1 MLNALAPTDTDLWQ
15 AFKQG
20 DKKAYTVL
28 MDRHYRPL
36 YSYGTKLT
44 FDKELVKDCI
54 QEVFL
59 ELWQRR
65 ATIGVAETPRF
76 YLLRSLQRKIHRAIH
91 RNRVF
96 YQSSVIDSD
105 TDFSVEFSIEA
116 DLISRQE
123 QEEKVR
129 QLATMVAT
137 LSPRQ
142 KQLIYLRFYQDL
154 DFDEIAELMQLNR
167 QSVYNLLWESLLRL
181 RKNWQGN
188 VLPVLLMMFSYS
200 D

>member
-1 MLNALAPTDTDLWQ
+1 MNAPLATDTDLWV

-20 DKKAYTVL
+20 DRIAYATL
-28 MDRHYRPL
+28 MERHYRPL

-54 QEVFL
+54 QDVFL
-59 ELWQRR
+59 DLWRR
-65 ATIGVAETPRF
+65 RTAIGVADSPRF
-76 YLLRSLQRKIHRAIH
+76 YLLRALQRRLHRAIQ

-96 YQSSVIDSD
+96 YQSTSVDPD
-105 TDFSVEFSIEA
+105 TSFSVDFSIEA
-116 DLISRQE
+116 DLVSRQE
-123 QEEKVR
+123 QEEKM
-129 QLATMVAT
+129 QLLATLVAT

-154 DFDEIAELMQLNR
+154 EFDEIAELMQLNH
-167 QSVYNLLWESLLRL
+167 QSVYNLLRESLVRL
-181 RKNWQGN
+181 RKNWQGTL
-188 VLPVLLMMFSYS
+188 LPTLLMVVSHC

>member
-1 MLNALAPTDTDLWQ
+1 MKATAIPDTELWET
-15 AFKQG
+15 FRQG
-20 DKKAYTVL
+20 DRAAYTVL
-28 MDRHYRPL
+28 MERHYCPL

-44 FDKELVKDCI
+44 FDKEVVKDCI

-76 YLLRSLQRKIHRAIH
+76 YLLRALQRKIHRAIH

-96 YQSSVIDSD
+96 YQSSVIDPD
-105 TDFSVEFSIEA
+105 TDFNVEFSIEA

-154 DFDEIAELMQLNR
+154 DFDEIAELMELNR
-167 QSVYNLLWESLLRL
+167 QSVYNLLRESLLRL
-181 RKNWQGN
+181 RKNWQGSL
-188 VLPVLLMMFSYS
+188 LPVLLMLFSHS